1 VRLVGFG
8 WRALQLMRESVMRR
22 RVVHGG
28 GPVADDR
35 ELLLRLLDHLEA
47 TPRTTSW
54 LARLRC
60 SWEIRKAH
68 GMLGWEAARHE
79 GPACLNQTRNALAL
93 GWSLMWVG
101 STASALVFRD
111 HPLSISRLAIYLGFS
126 AILFGVGGWCTFH
139 LLPRRMWR
147 DNERQYAL
155 YLDRA
160 RALPAAPGRPGPR
173 VAA

>member
-1 VRLVGFG
+1 
-8 WRALQLMRESVMRR
+8 MRKVVMRR
-22 RVVHGG
+22 RAVHGG

-35 ELLLRLLDHLEA
+35 ELLVRLLDHLEA
-47 TPRTTSW
+47 TPRPTNW
-54 LARLRC
+54 HARIRG

-68 GMLGWEAARHE
+68 GMLEWEAARHE
-79 GPACLNQTRNALAL
+79 GPACLNPTRNALAL
-93 GWSLMWVG
+93 GWGLMWVG

-111 HPLSISRLAIYLGFS
+111 HPLPTSRLAIYIGFS
-126 AILFGVGGWCTFH
+126 AIVFGVVGWYTFH

-155 YLDRA
+155 HLDRA

-173 VAA
+173 AAA